1 MIKKALLYIWNL
13 AWDFFYFIKNRIH
26 ISKDYIISKIYNPPI
41 VKSIE
46 DTLNFIIKNK
56 CSVSR
61 YGDGEIKFV
70 IGKESWFQNNTP
82 LLKDKISWILKNE
95 IPNHIVCIQDIF
107 SNLSMY
113 TEVEKKFWIN
123 HLAYYR
129 LNWYRNLNKKRI
141 YYNTSIS
148 RCYLCQADKSMVP
161 YYFSLWR
168 KIWEKKDIIII
179 EGEKTRLGIGND
191 LFNNVKSIK
200 RILGPNTNA
209 FNYYG
214 NYIEECKKQ
223 DKNHLILIALGP
235 TATILA
241 AELAILG
248 YQAIDIG
255 HIDIEYEWYLRK
267 VDHKIP
273 IPNKFINEAGKGI
286 GVKQTIDNP
295 QYEKE
300 IIWHYSQL

>member
-1 MIKKALLYIWNL
+1 MKKILLYIWNF
-13 AWDFFYFIKNRIH
+13 AWDLFYYIKDEFHILKDFIINILY
-26 ISKDYIISKIYNPPI
+26 SPPT

-46 DTLNFIIKNK
+46 ETLNFIIRNK

-70 IGKESWFQNNTP
+70 IGKESWFQKNCP
-82 LLKDKISWILKNE
+82 LLRNKISWILKNE

-107 SNLSMY
+107 SGLTMY
-113 TEVEKKFWIN
+113 TDIEKKFWIN

-129 LNWYRNLNKKRI
+129 LNWYRNLNKEKT

-148 RCYLCQADKSMVP
+148 RCYLCQYDKSKTP

-168 KIWEKKDIIII
+168 KIWDQKDVIII
-179 EGEKTRLGIGND
+179 EGEKTRLGIDND
-191 LFNNVKSIK
+191 LFNNTKSIK

-209 FNYYG
+209 FDFYE
-214 NYIEECKKQ
+214 NYINECKKH
-223 DKNHLILIALGP
+223 DKSHLILIALGP

-241 AELAILG
+241 ADLSILG

-255 HIDIEYEWYLRK
+255 HIDIEYEWFLRK
-267 VDHKIP
+267 VNHKIP
-273 IPNKFINEAGKGI
+273 IPNKFINEAGKGK
-286 GVKQTIDNP
+286 GVKQNIDNP
-295 QYEKE
+295 QYKKE
-300 IIWHYSQL
+300 IIWHYSQS